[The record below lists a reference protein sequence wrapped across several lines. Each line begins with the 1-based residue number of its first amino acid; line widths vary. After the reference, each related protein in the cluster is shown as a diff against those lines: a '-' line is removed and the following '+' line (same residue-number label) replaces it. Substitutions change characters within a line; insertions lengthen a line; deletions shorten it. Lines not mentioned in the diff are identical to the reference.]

1 MENYGIAGIR
11 NVALL
16 SHSGAGKTTLTE
28 AALFSGGAISRMG
41 KVDDG
46 TTASDFDPEGVKRKI
61 SINLSLLPLIWQKTK
76 INILDAPGYADFAG
90 DAKAAVKVAES
101 VIIPVAASSGVEV
114 GTEAAW
120 TYAEEA
126 KLPRC
131 FVVNKMDRENV
142 NFDNVV
148 AAIQAKFGHKCLPVN
163 IPMGSFKDFKGV
175 VNLIN
180 MKAYT
185 GAHPAVEGPIP
196 PALEK
201 AAGEYRS
208 RLVEAIAEQDDTL
221 IEEFLNGQDLTQQEV
236 VDGLKKAIAAGEI
249 VPVLATAALTNTGI
263 DQLLD
268 FIVSF
273 LPSPEKREIALADG
287 KMMKSAES
295 TPLAALVF
303 KTTADPFV
311 GKLTFIRVFHGT
323 LMSNSHVWNATRKAD
338 ERIGQLY
345 VMHGKTQEPVTQLG
359 AGDMGAVAKC
369 AITFTNDTLTAAESP
384 VVITPIAFPTPTYAA
399 AAHPK
404 SKADVDKLGQAITKI
419 LEEDPTLQS
428 HRDPDTSETIL
439 TGLGDTQLDVVAEK
453 MARKYGVAVELKAPR
468 VPYKETITGSARA
481 EYRHK
486 KQTGGHGQFGH
497 VVLEV
502 EALPPGTGVEFVDKV
517 VGGAVPRNYIPAVEK
532 GIKEAVHEGGSLGFP
547 IVDVRATLC
556 DGSFHPVDSSE
567 ICFKIAGAGALKK
580 GMEEAGPVLLE
591 PMVTLHITV
600 PSNFVGDII
609 GDLNTK
615 RAHIQGM
622 NPEGDR
628 TIIDAMAPLAEVQ
641 RYAIDLKSLTHGRG
655 YFTMKF
661 DHFQQVPSH
670 LTQKLVAERAAEVAA
685 AQTIH

>member
-16 SHSGAGKTTLTE
+16 SHSGTGKTTLAE
-28 AALFSGGAISRMG
+28 AALFSAGAISRMG

-46 TTASDFDPEGVKRKI
+46 TTASDFDPEGMKRKI
-61 SINLSLLPLIWQKTK
+61 SISLSLLPFIWQKTK
-76 INILDAPGYADFAG
+76 VNLLDAPGYTDFAG
-90 DAKAAVKVAES
+90 EAKAAVKVAES
-101 VIIPVAASSGVEV
+101 MIIPVAASSGVEV
-114 GTEAAW
+114 GTETAW
-120 TYAEEA
+120 AYAEEA
-126 KLPRC
+126 KLPRA

-142 NFDNVV
+142 NFDAVV
-148 AAIQAKFGHKCLPVN
+148 AAIQSKFGHKCLPVD
-163 IPMGSFKDFKGV
+163 IPIGSFKDFKGV
-175 VNLIN
+175 VNLIT
-180 MKAYT
+180 MKAYS
-185 GAHPAVEGPIP
+185 GVHPAAEGPVP
-196 PALEK
+196 PAMEK
-201 AAGEYRS
+201 AAAEYRAK
-208 RLVEAIAEQDDTL
+208 LVEAIAEQDDTL
-221 IEEFLNGQDLTQQEV
+221 IEEFLNGQDLTTEEV

-249 VPVLATAALTNTGI
+249 VPILAVSALTNTGI
-263 DQLLD
+263 DQLMD
-268 FIVSF
+268 FIVNY
-273 LPSPEKREIALADG
+273 LPSPEKREVELADG
-287 KMMKSAES
+287 GRLKSAES
-295 TPLAALVF
+295 GSLAALVY
-303 KTTADPFV
+303 KTTADPYV
-311 GKLTFIRVFHGT
+311 GKLTFIRVFRGT

-345 VMHGKTQEPVTQLG
+345 FMHGKTQEPVSQLG

-369 AITFTNDTLTAAESP
+369 AITFTNDTLTTLESP
-384 VVITPIAFPTPTYAA
+384 VIIAPIAFPTPTYSA

-419 LEEDPTLQS
+419 LEEDPTLHS

-439 TGLGDTQLDVVAEK
+439 VGLGDTQLDVTAEK

-502 EALPPGTGVEFVDKV
+502 QALPPGTGVEFVDKV

-532 GIKEAVHEGGSLGFP
+532 GIKEAVLEGGSLGFP

-580 GMEEAGPVLLE
+580 GMEASGPVLLE
-591 PMVTLHITV
+591 PIVTMRVTV
-600 PSNFVGDII
+600 PSGVVGDII

-615 RAHIQGM
+615 RAQVHGL
-622 NPEGDR
+622 NPEGEK
-628 TIIDAMAPLAEVQ
+628 TVIDAVAPLAEVQ

-661 DHFQQVPSH
+661 DHYQQVPAQ

-685 AQTIH
+685 AQTAH

>member
-1 MENYGIAGIR
+1 MENYGIGGIR

-16 SHSGAGKTTLTE
+16 SHSGAGKTTLAE
-28 AALFSGGAISRMG
+28 AALFSAGAISRMG

-46 TTASDFDPEGVKRKI
+46 TTASDFDPEGMKRKI
-61 SINLSLLPLIWQKTK
+61 SISLSLLPFIWQKTK
-76 INILDAPGYADFAG
+76 INLLDAPGYTDFG
-90 DAKAAVKVAES
+90 GEAKAAVKVAES
-101 VIIPVAASSGVEV
+101 MVIPVAASSGVEV
-114 GTEAAW
+114 GTETAW
-120 TYAEEA
+120 GYAEEA
-126 KLPRC
+126 KLPRM

-142 NFDNVV
+142 NFDTIV
-148 AAIQAKFGHKCLPVN
+148 AAIQGKFGHKCLPVN
-163 IPMGSFKDFKGV
+163 IPIGSFKDFKGV

-185 GAHPAVEGPIP
+185 GIHPAAEGPIP
-196 PALEK
+196 AALEK
-201 AAGEYRS
+201 IAADFRS
-208 RLVEAIAEQDDTL
+208 KLEEAIAEQDDTL
-221 IEEFLNGQDLTQQEV
+221 IEEFLNGQALTPEEMI
-236 VDGLKKAIAAGEI
+236 DGLKKAIAAGEI
-249 VPVLATAALTNTGI
+249 VPILAASALSNTGI
-263 DQLLD
+263 DQMLD
-268 FIVSF
+268 FIVNF
-273 LPSPEKREIALADG
+273 LPSPEKREVALGDG
-287 KMMKSAES
+287 GTLKSSES
-295 TPLAALVF
+295 GSLAALVY
-303 KTTADPFV
+303 KTTADPYV
-311 GKLTFIRVFHGT
+311 GKLTFIRVFRGT

-345 VMHGKTQEPVTQLG
+345 FMHGKTQEAVTQLG

-369 AITFTNDTLTAAESP
+369 AITFTNDTLTTQESP
-384 VVITPIAFPTPTYAA
+384 VVIAPIIFPTPTYAA

-439 TGLGDTQLDVVAEK
+439 VGLGDTQLDVTAEK

-502 EALPPGTGVEFVDKV
+502 QALPPGTGVEFVDKV

-532 GIKEAVHEGGSLGFP
+532 GIKEAVLEGGSLGFP

-580 GMEEAGPVLLE
+580 GMEASGPVLLE
-591 PMVTLHITV
+591 PIVTMRVVV
-600 PSNFVGDII
+600 PSGVVGDII

-615 RAHIQGM
+615 RAQVHGL
-622 NPEGDR
+622 NPEGEK
-628 TIIDAMAPLAEVQ
+628 TVIDAVAPLAEVQ

-661 DHFQQVPSH
+661 DHYQQVPAQ

-685 AQTIH
+685 AQTTH

>member
-1 MENYGIAGIR
+1 M
-11 NVALL
+11 
-16 SHSGAGKTTLTE
+16 
-28 AALFSGGAISRMG
+28 
-41 KVDDG
+41 
-46 TTASDFDPEGVKRKI
+46 
-61 SINLSLLPLIWQKTK
+61 
-76 INILDAPGYADFAG
+76 
-90 DAKAAVKVAES
+90 
-101 VIIPVAASSGVEV
+101 
-114 GTEAAW
+114 
-120 TYAEEA
+120 
-126 KLPRC
+126 
-131 FVVNKMDRENV
+131 
-142 NFDNVV
+142 
-148 AAIQAKFGHKCLPVN
+148 
-163 IPMGSFKDFKGV
+163 
-175 VNLIN
+175 
-180 MKAYT
+180 
-185 GAHPAVEGPIP
+185 
-196 PALEK
+196 
-201 AAGEYRS
+201 
-208 RLVEAIAEQDDTL
+208 
-221 IEEFLNGQDLTQQEV
+221 
-236 VDGLKKAIAAGEI
+236 
-249 VPVLATAALTNTGI
+249 PVLATAALTNTGI
-263 DQLLD
+263 DQLLN
-268 FIVSF
+268 FVVSF
-273 LPSPEKREIALADG
+273 LPSSEKREIALADG

-295 TPLAALVF
+295 APLAALVF

-369 AITFTNDTLTAAESP
+369 AITFTNDTLTSAESP

-399 AAHPK
+399 AGHPK

-547 IVDVRATLC
+547 IVDIRATLC

-591 PMVTLHITV
+591 PMVMLHITV